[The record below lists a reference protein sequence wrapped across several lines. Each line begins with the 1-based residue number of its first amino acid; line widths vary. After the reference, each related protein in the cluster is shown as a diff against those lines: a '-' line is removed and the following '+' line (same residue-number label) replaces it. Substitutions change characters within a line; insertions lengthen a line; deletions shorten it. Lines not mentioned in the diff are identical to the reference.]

1 MSINVMSLV
10 LINQKKIK
18 WKHAIVCLMSD
29 SDIKLSA
36 MLIIIIWIYAILTLN
51 NNFLNMN
58 VSFNTLHF
66 YKPTFMNKV
75 LFAFNSFTA
84 DIHGFGSVLAEC
96 KRHLI
101 VPENTS
107 PALKQ
112 WRHHR
117 HDIMLPALN
126 DLIYILRSG

>member
-18 WKHAIVCLMSD
+18 WKHANVCLMSD
-29 SDIKLSA
+29 SDIKLSD
-36 MLIIIIWIYAILTLN
+36 MRIIIIWIYAILTLN

-58 VSFNTLHF
+58 VSFNTLRF
-66 YKPTFMNKV
+66 YKPTFMNKI

-84 DIHGFGSVLAEC
+84 DIRGFGSVLNEC

-101 VPENTS
+101 VPENYVTRTETMATS
-107 PALKQ
+107 Q
-112 WRHHR
+112 T
-117 HDIMLPALN
+117 
-126 DLIYILRSG
+126 